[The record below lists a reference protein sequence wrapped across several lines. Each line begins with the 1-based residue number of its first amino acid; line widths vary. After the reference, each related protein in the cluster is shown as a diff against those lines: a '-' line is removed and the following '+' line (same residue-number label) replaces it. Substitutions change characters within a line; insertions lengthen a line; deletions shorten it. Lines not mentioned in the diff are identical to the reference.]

1 MEIYL
6 YSLLKF
12 FHIVFVT
19 TWMAGLFY
27 LPRLYVY
34 HSMAQKDSS
43 EYKTFL
49 TMEKKLLKYIMNP
62 SMIFTWLL
70 GVLLVINQEIYN
82 QLWLNLKFVCVFLM
96 SIFHMYCGRIRRNF
110 ENKVNIKKEKF
121 FRWIN
126 EVPTILFLVIVFLVI
141 FQPNI

>member
-1 MEIYL
+1 MEVNY
-6 YSLLKF
+6 YNLLRY

-34 HSMAQKDSS
+34 HSMTKKNSS
-43 EYKTFL
+43 EYKIFL
-49 TMEKKLLKYIMNP
+49 TMEKKLMKYIMNP
-62 SMIFTWLL
+62 SMILTWFF
-70 GVLLVINQEIYN
+70 GILLVFHLEIYN
-82 QLWLNLKFVCVFLM
+82 QVWLNFKFVLVFLM
-96 SIFHMYCGRIRRNF
+96 SLFHMYCARIRKNF
-110 ENKVNIKKEKF
+110 ENKINNKNERF

-126 EVPTILFLVIVFLVI
+126 EVPTVLFLVIIFLVI